1 MKSDVMPGPAT
12 LPGADGAAARPA
24 ASGPGG
30 DGPDGTRRAPAR
42 RDRAARSRRRWGR
55 WALVALLVVLS
66 VPFVF
71 PTWWMATSSL
81 KPMSEILRAVPTPWP
96 QDPSFA
102 AYGEVFRLQPFAQQ
116 YWNSLYIAAVV
127 TVGTILVSSMAG
139 YAFARIRFRGAN
151 ALFLLVLVGLLVP
164 SEVTIVPLFR
174 MVNALGLID
183 THWPLVVIPVLGAPS
198 VLATFIMRQFFL
210 GLPGELEEAGRM
222 DGLGRWGIFWRIA
235 FPLSRSA
242 ISAVAIFTFLK
253 SWNLYL
259 EPIVY
264 LSSKDRF
271 TLPQALTQYVDAYG
285 GPMWNVQLA
294 ATTLTVLPV
303 LAVFLVAQKQF
314 VQGLAHT
321 GLK

>member
-1 MKSDVMPGPAT
+1 MKSDVMVAPAT
-12 LPGADGAAARPA
+12 EAPGDAAR
-24 ASGPGG
+24 
-30 DGPDGTRRAPAR
+30 GTTPPAR
-42 RDRAARSRRRWGR
+42 RSGRSRRRWARG
-55 WALVALLVVLS
+55 ALVALLVLLS

-81 KPMSEILRAVPTPWP
+81 KPMSEILRSVPTIWP

-102 AYGEVFRLQPFAQQ
+102 AYGSVFALQPFAQQ
-116 YWNSLYIAAVV
+116 YWNSMYIAALV
-127 TVGTILVSSMAG
+127 TGGTILVSAMAG
-139 YAFARIRFRGAN
+139 YAFARIRFPGAN
-151 ALFLLVLVGLLVP
+151 LLFVLVLVGLLVP

-174 MVNALGLID
+174 MVNTLGLID
-183 THWPLVVIPVLGAPS
+183 THWPLIVIPILGAPS

-210 GLPGELEEAGRM
+210 GLPTELEEAGRM
-222 DGLGRWGIFWRIA
+222 DGLGRWGLFGRIA

-242 ISAVAIFTFLK
+242 IAAVAIFTFLK

-321 GLK
+321 GLKG

>member
-1 MKSDVMPGPAT
+1 MKSDVIPDPAVRPGVRPGTAGGHDEAPPARDGDG
-12 LPGADGAAARPA
+12 GAPHRRAARP
-24 ASGPGG
+24 G
-30 DGPDGTRRAPAR
+30 
-42 RDRAARSRRRWGR
+42 RSRRRWGR
-55 WALVALLVVLS
+55 AGLVALLVVVS

-81 KPMSEILRAVPTPWP
+81 KPMSEILRSVPTLWP

-116 YWNSLYIAAVV
+116 YWNSLYIAVLV
-127 TVGTILVSSMAG
+127 TAGTILVSAMAG
-139 YAFARIRFRGAN
+139 YAFARIRFPGAN

-174 MVNALGLID
+174 MVNSLGLID
-183 THWPLVVIPVLGAPS
+183 THWPLVVIPVFGAPS
-198 VLATFIMRQFFL
+198 VLATFIMRQYFL

-242 ISAVAIFTFLK
+242 LSAVAIFTFLK

-264 LSSKDRF
+264 LSSKDAF

-321 GLK
+321 GLKG

>member
-1 MKSDVMPGPAT
+1 MRTDAPGSGTGPAPAIPT
-12 LPGADGAAARPA
+12 GPGDASSGTGAGATSATGRSPRRARP
-24 ASGPGG
+24 G
-30 DGPDGTRRAPAR
+30 RA
-42 RDRAARSRRRWGR
+42 RRRWGR
-55 WALVALLVVLS
+55 VALVVLLLLLS

-81 KPMSEILRAVPTPWP
+81 KPMSEILRSVPTLWP
-96 QDPSFA
+96 QNPTFE
-102 AYGEVFRLQPFAQQ
+102 AYGDVFRLQPFAQQ
-116 YWNSLYIAAVV
+116 YWNSMYIAVVV
-127 TVGTILVSSMAG
+127 TVGTILVASMAG

-174 MVNALGLID
+174 MVNSLGLID
-183 THWPLVVIPVLGAPS
+183 THWPLVVIPIFGAPS

-222 DGLGRWGIFWRIA
+222 DGLSRWGIFWRIA